1 MNKAAANVVNVA
13 KNATSNVA
21 SKATNLVGGIMPDT
35 DSGKGKI
42 IMGLVVLVVILA
54 ISLMIWSFVIKPN
67 AEKLPTTQNMVN
79 IAAAQTSAVEKA
91 IETINIKK
99 GAMKVLDNDRNFL
112 INHHVLATIGSG
124 YLGPVRDGVFSEQQ
138 AMKLAISGG
147 VRCFVFDIHED
158 KQNGARMTNKING
171 IKVSL
176 NSGHVGKT
184 ICSCDQTAFGSM
196 IGAVQNVME
205 NDPVIYYLRFDKAPS
220 EKAAQEIADA
230 LYRIR
235 GSVLRSNAKGEFT
248 HRKSEGQ
255 LFFLNPDDLTK
266 KIIVLTNIDTGVYH
280 KNISKV
286 GRPDLDYYVHGRVY
300 NISDNQKDIN
310 TRYAYEIPLS
320 YIMAL
325 DSDGVQDLMK
335 RSRVSW
341 CIVVPP
347 NTDYVYSEEEI
358 KKIKSCGIQAVASYA
373 LRDFAV
379 DAAGLTAGNEKKGTK
394 VVRSPFLSMFRE
406 GDTQRAYVSKASE
419 QQYVRP
425 KPAAIESAPKEFNSN
440 GGMLVAPK
448 VG

>member
-1 MNKAAANVVNVA
+1 
-13 KNATSNVA
+13 
-21 SKATNLVGGIMPDT
+21 
-35 DSGKGKI
+35 
-42 IMGLVVLVVILA
+42 
-54 ISLMIWSFVIKPN
+54 
-67 AEKLPTTQNMVN
+67 
-79 IAAAQTSAVEKA
+79 
-91 IETINIKK
+91 
-99 GAMKVLDNDRNFL
+99 
-112 INHHVLATIGSG
+112 
-124 YLGPVRDGVFSEQQ
+124 
-138 AMKLAISGG
+138 
-147 VRCFVFDIHED
+147 
-158 KQNGARMTNKING
+158 
-171 IKVSL
+171 
-176 NSGHVGKT
+176 
-184 ICSCDQTAFGSM
+184 
-196 IGAVQNVME
+196 ME

-300 NISDNQKDIN
+300 NIADNQKDVN
-310 TRYAYEIPLS
+310 TRYSYEIPLS

-347 NTDYVYSEEEI
+347 STDYVYSDEEI

-373 LRDFAV
+373 LRDFAA
-379 DAAGLTAGNEKKGTK
+379 DAAGLTAGNEKKGVK
-394 VVRSPFLSMFRE
+394 IVRSPVLSMFRE
-406 GDTQRAYVSKASE
+406 GDTQRAYVSKAAE

-440 GGMLVAPK
+440 GGMIVAPT

>member
-1 MNKAAANVVNVA
+1 MNKAAVNVA
-13 KNATSNVA
+13 GKNAA
-21 SKATNLVGGIMPDT
+21 SRAANLVGGIVPGT
-35 DSGKGKI
+35 DSGKGAI
-42 IMGLVVLVVILA
+42 IFGFVVLVVVVA
-54 ISLMIWSFVIKPN
+54 VSLMLWSWVIKPN
-67 AEKLPTTQNMVN
+67 SEKLPTPQNMAN
-79 IAAAQTSAVEKA
+79 IAAAQTATAEKA
-91 IETINIKK
+91 IEAINSKK

-124 YLGPVRDGVFSEQQ
+124 YLGPVKDGVFSEQQ

-147 VRCFVFDIHED
+147 VRCFVFDIYED
-158 KQNGARMTNKING
+158 KQGGARMKNTING

-176 NSGHVGKT
+176 NSGHVGKS

-205 NDPVIYYLRFDKAPS
+205 NDPVIYYLRFAKPPS

-235 GSVLRSNAKGEFT
+235 GSVLRSNAKGDFT

-266 KIIVLTNIDTGVYH
+266 KIIVLSNIDTGVYH
-280 KNISKV
+280 KNISTV
-286 GRPDLDYYVHGRVY
+286 GRPDLDYYIHGRVY
-300 NISDNQKDIN
+300 NISDNQKDVN
-310 TRYAYEIPLS
+310 TRYSYEIPLS

-335 RSRVSW
+335 RARVSW

-347 NTDYVYSEEEI
+347 STDYVYSEEEI
-358 KKIKSCGIQAVASYA
+358 KKIQSCGIQAVASYA
-373 LRDFAV
+373 LRDFAA
-379 DAAGLTAGNEKKGTK
+379 DAAALKAGGEKKGTK
-394 VVRSPFLSMFRE
+394 VARSPVLGMFRE
-406 GDTQRAYVSKASE
+406 EDTQRAYMSKASG

-425 KPAAIESAPKEFNSN
+425 KPVVIESAPKEFNSN

-448 VG
+448 VF